1 MTPQLYRACAH
12 AQLAD
17 LMQLLT
23 AKEGFTRTGTMS
35 MSLPAFFSESPAVKK
50 LLEWKQGDEDEK
62 WAEKAIQSLVKFL
75 KQKKGAYEELVK
87 ALSNPGV
94 PTRCVTIPRT
104 RDGRVQVAHKKN
116 LPHVIYC
123 RLWRWPDLQNH
134 HELKS
139 IEACEFAY
147 SKNLQDVCVNPYHY
161 YRVEAPVL
169 PPVLVPRTP
178 GEGLPAPLPQD
189 MVGAAHPS
197 MHTQFMDQSVASP
210 SSDISSLYS
219 IGSPQTPSH
228 VYSSCSVGSPCSDT
242 SSLMDNG
249 YHQHHESSQIV
260 MPVTA
265 QQGND
270 VAAVNYEEPT
280 HWCSIAYYELSHRV
294 GELFEASR
302 SDVVIDGFTDPSVS
316 ADRFS
321 VGLLSNI
328 HRTAA
333 VESARRHIGRGIHLY
348 YVGGEVFI
356 ECLSDYSVFVQS
368 RCGNHGHG
376 FHATT
381 VCKVPPGCS
390 LKVFNN
396 QEFARLLAE
405 SVHSGFESVYELTK
419 MCTIRVSF
427 VKGWG
432 AEYHRQDITSTP
444 SWAEIRLNGPFMW
457 LDRVLSQMGAP
468 GTKITSVS

>member
-1 MTPQLYRACAH
+1 MA
-12 AQLAD
+12 
-17 LMQLLT
+17 
-23 AKEGFTRTGTMS
+23 MS
-35 MSLPAFFSESPAVKK
+35 FPAFFSETPAVKK

-75 KQKKGAYEELVK
+75 KPKKGAYEELVK

-139 IEACEFAY
+139 VDSCEFAY
-147 SKNLQDVCVNPYHY
+147 SRNLQDVCVNPYHY
-161 YRVEAPVL
+161 FRVEAPVL
-169 PPVLVPRTP
+169 PPVLVPRVP
-178 GEGLPAPLPQD
+178 GDGISSPLPQD
-189 MVGAAHPS
+189 MMGGPQHS
-197 MHTQFMDQSVASP
+197 MHPQYMDQSVASP
-210 SSDISSLYS
+210 SSSISSPYS
-219 IGSPQTPSH
+219 IGSPQTPPP
-228 VYSSCSVGSPCSDT
+228 VYSPCSVGSPFSDT
-242 SSLMDNG
+242 SSLVDNG
-249 YHQHHESSQIV
+249 YHQQQHETPQV
-260 MPVTA
+260 AMPITTHP
-265 QQGND
+265 GKEM
-270 VAAVNYEEPT
+270 AAVKYEEPM

-333 VESARRHIGRGIHLY
+333 VESARRHIGRGIHLC
-348 YVGGEVFI
+348 YVGGEVFV

-368 RCGNHGHG
+368 RCSNNSNG

-381 VCKVPPGCS
+381 VCKAPPGCR

-396 QEFARLLAE
+396 QMFARLLAE
-405 SVHSGFESVYELTK
+405 SVHSGFESVYELTT
-419 MCTIRVSF
+419 MCSIRVSF

-432 AEYHRQDITSTP
+432 ADYHRQDITSTP
-444 SWAEIRLNGPFMW
+444 CWAEIRLNGPFMW

-468 GTKITSVS
+468 STKISSVS